1 MRLRC
6 YEVTPSFAS
15 ELDFLDTTLRFTD
28 HHRARLAARR
38 YSCGFFT
45 ECDVDVDGYKV
56 ASRKTVIYS
65 PLRNTVKPNPQTWK
79 SKRWRNPSG

>member
-6 YEVTPSFAS
+6 YEVKPSVAS
-15 ELDFLDTTLRFTD
+15 ELDFVDTTLRFTD

-45 ECDVDVDGYKV
+45 ECDVDVDESDGYRV
-56 ASRKTVIYS
+56 TSR
-65 PLRNTVKPNPQTWK
+65 RTVKYWSAP
-79 SKRWRNPSG
+79 